1 MLDVSDPARPLRS
14 IPRFVKVAAPMPQTL
29 SISLSENLPSSSS
42 ALVLYANGSGEMG
55 PVASDLWQRTG
66 LDFARIA
73 KATGFSGRPGHTIDI
88 AAPTGLSCDRLL
100 VLGRGADGEGD
111 NDATWADRGGS
122 LYAKLDAA
130 GVSDAAVVLDEP
142 GLTPHLVGALGA
154 GARLRSYRFEKYRVR
169 RKNGSTHPTALTFV
183 AAGSSAMQAALDD
196 ALAVADGTILAR
208 DLVNEPANLLGPSD
222 MADVANTLADLGVS
236 VEVLDEDRM
245 KALGMGAILA
255 VGQGSVRPPRLVVMQ
270 WNGGKKGQSPVAF
283 IGKGIVFDT
292 GGISIKPAASM
303 ENMKGDMG
311 GAAAVLG
318 LMQALATRKA
328 KLNAVGILALAEN
341 MPDANAYRPGDVIT
355 AMSGETIEVI
365 STDAEGRLV
374 LADALW
380 YCQDRFKPR
389 AMFDIATLTGAIR
402 IALGEDYAGVFTN
415 TDSLAASLQQA
426 GRASGEKVWHLPIG
440 SAYDKLIESRFADI
454 KNQGGRLGG
463 ASIAGQFLSHF
474 VGDTPWA
481 HIDIAS
487 TAFGKPPTETN
498 TSWATGFGVALFDR
512 LIRDGYEDGG

>member
-1 MLDVSDPARPLRS
+1 
-14 IPRFVKVAAPMPQTL
+14 MPQTL
-29 SISLSENLPSSSS
+29 SISLTETLPDSPS
-42 ALVLYANGSGEMG
+42 ALVLYANGEGEMG
-55 PVASDLWQRTG
+55 QMAAGLWKRTG
-66 LDFARIA
+66 LDFSRIA
-73 KATGFSGRPGHTIDI
+73 KATGFSGRPGHMIDI
-88 AAPTGLSCDRLL
+88 AAPAGLGCDRLL

-111 NDATWADRGGS
+111 NAAAWSDRGGS
-122 LYAKLDAA
+122 LFAKLDAA
-130 GVSDAAVVLDEP
+130 GVSDAAVVLDEA
-142 GLTPHLVGALGA
+142 GLAPHLVGALGA
-154 GARLRSYRFEKYRVR
+154 GARLRSYRFEKYLTR
-169 RKNGSTHPTALTFV
+169 RKNGATHPTALTFV
-183 AAGSSAMQAALDD
+183 VAKASGMNAALDD

-222 MADVANTLADLGVS
+222 MADVANTLADRGLS
-236 VEVLDEDRM
+236 VEVLDETQM

-270 WNGGKKGQSPVAF
+270 WNGGKKGQPPLAF
-283 IGKGIVFDT
+283 VGKGIVFDT

-318 LMQALATRKA
+318 LMQSLATRKA

-380 YCQDRFKPR
+380 YCQDRFKPK

-402 IALGEDYAGVFTN
+402 IALGEEYAGVFTN
-415 TDSLAASLQQA
+415 TDSLAAKLQQA

-440 SAYDKLIESRFADI
+440 PAYDKLIESRFADI

-487 TAFGKPPTETN
+487 TAFGKASTETN
-498 TSWATGFGVALFDR
+498 ASWATGFGVALFDR
-512 LIRDGYEDGG
+512 LTRDGYEDGG